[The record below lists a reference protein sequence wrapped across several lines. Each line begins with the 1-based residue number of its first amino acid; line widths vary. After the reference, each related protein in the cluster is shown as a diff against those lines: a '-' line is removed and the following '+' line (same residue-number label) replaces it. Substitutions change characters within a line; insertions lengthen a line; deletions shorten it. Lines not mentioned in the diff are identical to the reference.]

1 MANPNIV
8 NVGTITLENNFVD
21 ITTETTTTILTTVSD
36 DTVVRLKEVR
46 VSENSA
52 STTAVTLN
60 YYDAIPGTSYP
71 IVNNHNIPLGST
83 SVIFSGVLH
92 VKEGDSITITTDD
105 PDGTTVDVTVT
116 VTYEVLS

>member
-1 MANPNIV
+1 MV
-8 NVGTITLENNFVD
+8 FSVEFHTDGF
-21 ITTETTTTILTTVSD
+21 
-36 DTVVRLKEVR
+36 
-46 VSENSA
+46 A
-52 STTAVTLN
+52 S
-60 YYDAIPGTSYP
+60 YEGYP